1 MNTPHTF
8 LFLLRPL
15 GCMRFEEVAKA
26 FNEIEKRSG
35 RLEMTDLLARLFEK
49 ATPEEG
55 ERISYIIQ
63 GELRPPYEGVDLGMG
78 ERFVLEAIR
87 RASGYPGREVEQ
99 EFEKEGDMGVVA
111 EKLLGKKRQQ
121 SLFQKSLSVLSVYNS
136 MLKISRASGEGSQS
150 SKISRLVELSHN
162 ATPIGARYITRFVL
176 GQLRLGVGDPT
187 ILDALSV
194 SHEGDKSW
202 REPIERA
209 YNLCSDIGH
218 VSRVFLEDPRKVKDF
233 RIEVF
238 KPIMPALAERLA
250 TPSEIIGKLGK
261 CAVEYK
267 YDGFRIAVHKK
278 GERVEIYS
286 RKLERMTAMFPD
298 VVEAVKKLKPNEVI
312 FEGEALA
319 FNEEDKRFY
328 SFQETMHR
336 RRKYG
341 LEKASRQYPLYLFA
355 FDLHYLDG
363 EDCTIRPYLGRRKKL
378 ESFLPHGIIQTSK
391 MRIVEKAEEIDSLF
405 QAALGMR
412 LEGIM
417 AKDLDAPYTA
427 GKRKFA
433 WIKLKKS
440 YGKEMDT
447 IDAVIVGYYRG
458 KGSRT
463 RFGFGGILVAV
474 YNSDSARFE
483 TIAKVGSGF
492 TEEEMEKFQKMLEE
506 DRVKRP
512 PSNLD
517 YEVEPDFWVHPRH
530 VVEVAYDNITRSPTH
545 TCGRKEGKGLALR
558 FPRMIRIRDD
568 KGPFNATITKEVEE
582 MHKFS

>member
-1 MNTPHTF
+1 M
-8 LFLLRPL
+8 L
-15 GCMRFEEVAKA
+15 FEEVAKA
-26 FNEIEKRSG
+26 FDEIEKKSG

-49 ATPEEG
+49 ATPDEA
-55 ERISYIIQ
+55 ERIAYIIQ
-63 GELRPPYEGVDLGMG
+63 GELRPPYEGIDLGMG
-78 ERFVLEAIR
+78 EKFVLEAIR
-87 RASGYPGREVEQ
+87 KASGYPKNEVEK
-99 EFEKEGDMGVVA
+99 EFEKEGDLGIAA
-111 EKLLGKKRQQ
+111 ENLFGKKRQQ
-121 SLFQKSLSVLSVYNS
+121 ALFRQQLSVLSVYNS
-136 MLKISRASGEGSQS
+136 MFKISRSTGTGSQEM
-150 SKISRLVELSHN
+150 KIKRLVELYNN
-162 ATPIGARYITRFVL
+162 ASPLEARYITRFVV

-218 VSRVFLEDPRKVKDF
+218 VARVFKEDPKKVLDF

-238 KPIMPALAERLA
+238 KPVMPALAERL
-250 TPSEIIGKLGK
+250 PSPKEITAKLGE

-267 YDGFRIAVHKK
+267 YDGFRISIHKK
-278 GERVEIYS
+278 GNRVEIYS
-286 RKLERMTAMFPD
+286 RKLEKMTHMFPD
-298 VVEAVKKLKPNEVI
+298 VVKAVQALKPAEII

-319 FNEEDKRFY
+319 FNEEEKRFY

-341 LEKASRQYPLYLFA
+341 LGEASKKYPLYVFA
-355 FDLHYLDG
+355 FDLHCLDG
-363 EDCTIRPYLGRRKKL
+363 EDCTMSPFLERRKKL
-378 ESFLPHGIIQTSK
+378 ESFLPKGTIQLSK
-391 MRIVEKAEEIDSLF
+391 MRIVSTAEEIDSLF

-417 AKDLDAPYTA
+417 AKDLKAPYTS

-463 RFGFGGILVAV
+463 KFGFGGLLVAV
-474 YNSDSARFE
+474 YNDATSRFE

-492 TEEEMEKFQKMLEE
+492 TEAEMEKFQKMLEE
-506 DRVKRP
+506 DKMKRP
-512 PSNLD
+512 PANLD
-517 YEVEPDFWVHPRH
+517 YAMEPDFWVHPRH

-545 TCGRKEGKGLALR
+545 TCGKEKGKGLALR
-558 FPRMIRIRDD
+558 FPRMVRLRDD
-568 KGPFNATITKEVEE
+568 KGPFNATTTKEVEE
-582 MHKFS
+582 MHRFS

>member
-1 MNTPHTF
+1 
-8 LFLLRPL
+8 
-15 GCMRFEEVAKA
+15 MRFREVAEA

-35 RLEMTDLLARLFEK
+35 RLEMTDLLARIFEK
-49 ATPEEG
+49 STPEEA
-55 ERISYIIQ
+55 ERIAYIIQ
-63 GELRPPYEGVDLGMG
+63 GELRPPYEGIDLGMG
-78 ERFVLEAIR
+78 EKFVLEAIR
-87 RASGYPGREVEQ
+87 KASGYPKSKVEQ
-99 EFEKEGDMGVVA
+99 DFETEGDLGLVA
-111 EKLLGKKRQQ
+111 EKLLAKKRQQ
-121 SLFQKSLSVLSVYNS
+121 SLFQTSLSVLSVYNS
-136 MLKISRASGEGSQS
+136 MLKISRAEGSGSQTM
-150 SKISRLVELSHN
+150 KINRLVELYNN
-162 ATPIGARYITRFVL
+162 ATPLEAKYLTRFVL

-218 VSRVFLEDPRKVKDF
+218 VARVFLEDPKKIKEF

-238 KPIMPALAERLA
+238 KPIMPAMAERLA
-250 TPSEIIGKLGK
+250 TPKEIIAKLGK

-267 YDGFRIAVHKK
+267 YDGFRIAIHKK
-278 GERVEIYS
+278 GNRVEIYS
-286 RKLERMTAMFPD
+286 RRLEKMTHMFPD
-298 VVEAVKKLKPNEVI
+298 VVAAVQKLKPKEVI

-341 LEKASRQYPLYLFA
+341 LDQAASKYPLYVFA

-363 EDCTIRPYLGRRKKL
+363 DDCTTRPYLERRKKL
-378 ESFLPHGIIQTSK
+378 ESFLSSK
-391 MRIVEKAEEIDSLF
+391 GTIKPSTMRIVKTEKEIDSLF
-405 QAALGMR
+405 QAALSMK

-417 AKDLDAPYTA
+417 AKDLKAPYTA

-440 YGKEMDT
+440 YGQEMDT

-458 KGSRT
+458 KGSRAK
-463 RFGFGGILVAV
+463 FGFGGILVAV
-474 YNSDSARFE
+474 YNDETSRFE

-492 TEEEMEKFQKMLEE
+492 TEDEMGKFQKMLE
-506 DRVKRP
+506 DDKVKRP
-512 PSNLD
+512 PTNLD
-517 YEVEPDFWVHPRH
+517 YEMEPDFWVHPRH

-545 TCGRKEGKGLALR
+545 TCGREKGKGGLALR

-568 KGPFNATITKEVEE
+568 KGPFNATTTKEVEE

>member
-1 MNTPHTF
+1 M
-8 LFLLRPL
+8 LF
-15 GCMRFEEVAKA
+15 GEVASA
-26 FNEIEKRSG
+26 FDEIEKRSG
-35 RLEMTDLLARLFEK
+35 RLQMTDLLAGVFGK
-49 ATPEEG
+49 ATPEEA
-55 ERISYIIQ
+55 ERIAYIAQ
-63 GELRPPYEGVDLGMG
+63 GELRPPYEGIDLGIG
-78 ERFVLEAIR
+78 EKFVLEAIR
-87 RASGYPGREVEQ
+87 EASGYPKAEVER
-99 EFEKEGDMGVVA
+99 EFENEGDLGLVA

-121 SLFQKSLSVLSVYNS
+121 SLFRTSLSVLSVYNS
-136 MLKISRASGEGSQS
+136 MFRISRAGGRGSQDL
-150 SKISRLVELSHN
+150 KIKRLVELYNN
-162 ATPIGARYITRFVL
+162 ASPLEARYITRFVL

-194 SHEGDKSW
+194 SHAGDKSL
-202 REPIERA
+202 REAIERA
-209 YNLCSDIGH
+209 YNLCSDIGRIA
-218 VSRVFLEDPRKVKDF
+218 RVFTESPDKMREF
-233 RIEVF
+233 EMEVF
-238 KPIMPALAERLA
+238 KPIMPALAERL
-250 TPSEIIGKLGK
+250 PSPAEIIERLGK

-278 GERVEIYS
+278 ENRVEIYS
-286 RKLERMTAMFPD
+286 RRLEKMTHMFPD
-298 VVEAVKKLKPNEVI
+298 VVGAVQKLKPDEVI

-319 FNEEDKRFY
+319 FNEEEKRFY

-341 LEKASRQYPLYLFA
+341 LDEASRKYPLYVFA
-355 FDLHYLDG
+355 FDLHYLEGRDY
-363 EDCTIRPYLGRRKKL
+363 TTSPYIERRKKL
-378 ESFLPHGIIQTSK
+378 ESFLPCGSIKLSK
-391 MRIVEKAEEIDSLF
+391 MRIVSTPQEIDSLF
-405 QAALGMR
+405 QAALRMR

-458 KGSRT
+458 KGSRA
-463 RFGFGGILVAV
+463 RFGFGGVLVAV
-474 YNSDSARFE
+474 YNDETSRFE

-506 DRVKRP
+506 DRMKRP

-517 YEVEPDFWVHPRH
+517 YAMEPDFWVHPKY

-545 TCGRKEGKGLALR
+545 TCGIEKGKGLALR
-558 FPRMIRIRDD
+558 FPRMVRIRDD
-568 KGPFNATITKEVEE
+568 KGPFNSTTSKEVEE
-582 MHKFS
+582 IFRFS

>member
-1 MNTPHTF
+1 
-8 LFLLRPL
+8 
-15 GCMRFEEVAKA
+15 MRFREVAEA

-35 RLEMTDLLARLFEK
+35 RLEMTNLLARIFEK
-49 ATPEEG
+49 STPEEA
-55 ERISYIIQ
+55 ERIAYIIQ
-63 GELRPPYEGVDLGMG
+63 GELRPPYEGIDLGMG
-78 ERFVLEAIR
+78 EKFVLEAIR
-87 RASGYPGREVEQ
+87 KASGYPKNEVER
-99 EFEKEGDMGVVA
+99 EFEKEGDLGLVA
-111 EKLLGKKRQQ
+111 EKLFGKKRQQ
-121 SLFQKSLSVLSVYNS
+121 SLFQTSLSVLSVYNS
-136 MLKISRASGEGSQS
+136 MFKISKATGSGSQTM
-150 SKISRLVELSHN
+150 KINRLVELYNN
-162 ATPIGARYITRFVL
+162 ATPLETKYITRFVL

-209 YNLCSDIGH
+209 YNLSSDIGY
-218 VSRVFLEDPRKVKDF
+218 VARIFLEDPSKIKKF
-233 RIEVF
+233 KIEVF
-238 KPIMPALAERLA
+238 KPIMPAMAERLS
-250 TPSEIIGKLGK
+250 TPKEILAKLGK

-267 YDGFRIAVHKK
+267 YDGFRIAIHKK
-278 GERVEIYS
+278 GNRVEIYS
-286 RKLERMTAMFPD
+286 RRLEKMTHMFPD
-298 VVEAVKKLKPNEVI
+298 VVQAVQKLKPKEAI

-319 FNEEDKRFY
+319 YNEEDKRFY

-341 LEKASRQYPLYLFA
+341 LDKAASKYPLYVFA

-363 EDCTIRPYLGRRKKL
+363 EDCTTRPYLERRKKL
-378 ESFLPHGIIQTSK
+378 ESFISQKGTIKPSK
-391 MRIVEKAEEIDSLF
+391 MRIVKTEKEIDSLF
-405 QAALGMR
+405 QAALSMK

-417 AKDLDAPYTA
+417 AKDLKAPYTA

-458 KGSRT
+458 KGSRAK
-463 RFGFGGILVAV
+463 FGFGGILVAV
-474 YNSDSARFE
+474 YNDESTRFE

-492 TEEEMEKFQKMLEE
+492 TEDEMSKFQKMLEE
-506 DRVKRP
+506 DKVKRP
-512 PSNLD
+512 PVNLD
-517 YEVEPDFWVHPRH
+517 YEMEPDFWVHPRH

-545 TCGRKEGKGLALR
+545 TCGREKGKGLALR

-568 KGPFNATITKEVEE
+568 KGPFNATTTKEVEE

>member
-1 MNTPHTF
+1 MQ
-8 LFLLRPL
+8 
-15 GCMRFEEVAKA
+15 FEEVAKA

-35 RLEMTDLLARLFEK
+35 RLEMTDLLARIFEK
-49 ATPEEG
+49 ASPEEA
-55 ERISYIIQ
+55 ERIAYIIQ
-63 GELRPPYEGVDLGMG
+63 GELRPPYEGIDLGMG
-78 ERFVLEAIR
+78 EKFVLEAIR
-87 RASGYPGREVEQ
+87 KASGYGKSKVEQ
-99 EFEKEGDMGVVA
+99 EFESEGDLGLVA

-121 SLFQKSLSVLSVYNS
+121 SLFQTSLSVLSVYNS
-136 MLKISRASGEGSQS
+136 MFRISKAGGSGSQGM
-150 SKISRLVELSHN
+150 KINRLVEMYNN
-162 ATPIGARYITRFVL
+162 ATPIEAKYITRFVL

-218 VSRVFLEDPRKVKDF
+218 VARVFLEDPEKIRDF
-233 RIEVF
+233 KIEVF
-238 KPIMPALAERLA
+238 KPIMPAMAERLA
-250 TPSEIIGKLGK
+250 NPKEIIAKLGK

-278 GERVEIYS
+278 GNRVEIYS
-286 RKLERMTAMFPD
+286 RRLEKMTHMFPD
-298 VVEAVKKLKPNEVI
+298 VVAAVQNLRPREAI

-341 LEKASRQYPLYLFA
+341 LETAAKKYPLYVFA

-363 EDCTIRPYLGRRKKL
+363 EDCTTCPYLERRKKL
-378 ESFLPHGIIQTSK
+378 ESFLSSK
-391 MRIVEKAEEIDSLF
+391 GTIKPSTMRIVETAKEIDSLF
-405 QAALGMR
+405 QAALSMK

-417 AKDLDAPYTA
+417 AKDLKAPYTA

-440 YGKEMDT
+440 YGQEMDT

-458 KGSRT
+458 KGSRA

-474 YNSDSARFE
+474 YNDETSRFE

-492 TEEEMEKFQKMLEE
+492 TEDEMGRFQKMLEE
-506 DRVKRP
+506 DKVKRP
-512 PSNLD
+512 PTNLD
-517 YEVEPDFWVHPRH
+517 YEMDPDFWVHPRH

-545 TCGRKEGKGLALR
+545 TCGREKGKGLALR

-568 KGPFNATITKEVEE
+568 KGPFNATTTKEVEE